1 MTNKPIFHINSSGR
15 YQGSISRE
23 ISELV
28 VDQLSEQ
35 NLDHKLVERDVA
47 KGLPFIDAAW
57 INANFTPDENR
68 SEEDKAVLALSDTLV
83 AELQQ
88 ADHIVI
94 ASPIYNFGIPAA
106 LKAWI
111 DLIARAKLTF
121 KY

>member
-1 MTNKPIFHINSSGR
+1 MTNKTILHINSSGR

-57 INANFTPDENR
+57 INANFTPEENR

-83 AELQQ
+83 A
-88 ADHIVI
+88 
-94 ASPIYNFGIPAA
+94 
-106 LKAWI
+106 
-111 DLIARAKLTF
+111 
-121 KY
+121 